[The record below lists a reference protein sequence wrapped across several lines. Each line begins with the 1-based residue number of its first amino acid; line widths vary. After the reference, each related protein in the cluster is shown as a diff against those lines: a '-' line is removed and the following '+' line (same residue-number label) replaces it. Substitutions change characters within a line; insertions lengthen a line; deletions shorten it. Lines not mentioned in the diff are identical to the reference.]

1 MKNLALT
8 LLLFVSCQMLS
19 AQQGTL
25 RGSVYDDTGFSL
37 PGAAV
42 VLKGTTTGAST
53 AFDGKYSLDLP
64 VGTHDIEVSFV
75 SFAKQTITGVEIKDG
90 EVTILDIKMVSDAQV
105 FDKEVVIT
113 AKQAR
118 NTESALLSMQK
129 KSTNVIDGVSSQ
141 QFTKVG
147 DSNAAAAIKRIP
159 GVSVQGGKHVY
170 VRGLGDR
177 YTKTILNGMSIPGL
191 DPDRNSVQMDIFP
204 TATIDNIV
212 VYKTFSPDL
221 AADFTGGMIDVVT
234 KDFPEEK
241 TFGFGYSAGFNPD
254 MTFNENNISYE
265 GGKLDLLGFDDGTRE
280 IPLGE
285 SWQIPDATQ
294 DDPRLTTYTGAFNR
308 TMAAEQKGNFFDQS
322 FNVNAGNMKKGGKYT
337 FGYNGLLN
345 YRLDYDH
352 FEEVEQG
359 FYLREPNSE
368 TLDLR
373 VESTRKGRQSQQDV
387 LWSGLL
393 TGAIKNN
400 TSSLTLNL
408 FRTQGATS
416 QAVDRTSSEQEQISA
431 TLVEDILMFSQRSL
445 SNASLNFKH
454 RFKNENELEIKNS
467 FSKSTL
473 DDPDFRVASFSV
485 VDGDTLLRFGD
496 GARIER
502 FWRELDENN
511 LGSKVDYTIPLEYS
525 NGEKGKIK
533 FGGAGVRKNRDFSI
547 LRYTFSY
554 ETNGGTQA
562 SAGDPNWYFEEE
574 NLWTVDSQV
583 GTVVGSNGFEP
594 SNTYKAS
601 QNVYAGYGLHDY
613 SFTRRFKTVYGVRL
627 EQTTMTY
634 TGIDQSGTRVFRNT
648 ETLNELNVLPSLNT
662 VYKLTENSNLRASY
676 NKTLARPSFR
686 EKSVAQI
693 FDPISKI
700 TFLGNIDIEQTN
712 IDNVDLRWETFP
724 NRGEVISVSGFYKR
738 FDGHI
743 ELAVFET
750 AVDNLKPVNSGISQV
765 FGIELEARKALNFIS
780 DMSRV
785 VSIGGNIS
793 IVESRM
799 DMATVV
805 LPGNTES
812 ELDIRRQSARDGETI
827 DQYRTM
833 AGQSPFL
840 INAYLNVSN
849 SEKGIDANLSYN
861 VQGRTLS
868 IVGLGL
874 IPDVY
879 AAPRHLINLRF
890 AKQIGSKGRSS
901 ISLRM
906 NNLLDQDRLLSY
918 DSFNAPE
925 ETYSRFSD
933 GRDFIIGY
941 RYNLR

>member
-1 MKNLALT
+1 
-8 LLLFVSCQMLS
+8 
-19 AQQGTL
+19 
-25 RGSVYDDTGFSL
+25 
-37 PGAAV
+37 
-42 VLKGTTTGAST
+42 
-53 AFDGKYSLDLP
+53 
-64 VGTHDIEVSFV
+64 
-75 SFAKQTITGVEIKDG
+75 
-90 EVTILDIKMVSDAQV
+90 
-105 FDKEVVIT
+105 
-113 AKQAR
+113 
-118 NTESALLSMQK
+118 
-129 KSTNVIDGVSSQ
+129 
-141 QFTKVG
+141 
-147 DSNAAAAIKRIP
+147 
-159 GVSVQGGKHVY
+159 
-170 VRGLGDR
+170 
-177 YTKTILNGMSIPGL
+177 
-191 DPDRNSVQMDIFP
+191 
-204 TATIDNIV
+204 
-212 VYKTFSPDL
+212 
-221 AADFTGGMIDVVT
+221 
-234 KDFPEEK
+234 
-241 TFGFGYSAGFNPD
+241 
-254 MTFNENNISYE
+254 
-265 GGKLDLLGFDDGTRE
+265 
-280 IPLGE
+280 
-285 SWQIPDATQ
+285 
-294 DDPRLTTYTGAFNR
+294 
-308 TMAAEQKGNFFDQS
+308 
-322 FNVNAGNMKKGGKYT
+322 
-337 FGYNGLLN
+337 
-345 YRLDYDH
+345 
-352 FEEVEQG
+352 
-359 FYLREPNSE
+359 
-368 TLDLR
+368 
-373 VESTRKGRQSQQDV
+373 
-387 LWSGLL
+387 
-393 TGAIKNN
+393 
-400 TSSLTLNL
+400 
-408 FRTQGATS
+408 
-416 QAVDRTSSEQEQISA
+416 
-431 TLVEDILMFSQRSL
+431 
-445 SNASLNFKH
+445 
-454 RFKNENELEIKNS
+454 
-467 FSKSTL
+467 
-473 DDPDFRVASFSV
+473 
-485 VDGDTLLRFGD
+485 
-496 GARIER
+496 
-502 FWRELDENN
+502 
-511 LGSKVDYTIPLEYS
+511 
-525 NGEKGKIK
+525 
-533 FGGAGVRKNRDFSI
+533 
-547 LRYTFSY
+547 
-554 ETNGGTQA
+554 
-562 SAGDPNWYFEEE
+562 
-574 NLWTVDSQV
+574 
-583 GTVVGSNGFEP
+583 
-594 SNTYKAS
+594 
-601 QNVYAGYGLHDY
+601 
-613 SFTRRFKTVYGVRL
+613 
-627 EQTTMTY
+627 
-634 TGIDQSGTRVFRNT
+634 
-648 ETLNELNVLPSLNT
+648 
-662 VYKLTENSNLRASY
+662 LTENSNLRASY